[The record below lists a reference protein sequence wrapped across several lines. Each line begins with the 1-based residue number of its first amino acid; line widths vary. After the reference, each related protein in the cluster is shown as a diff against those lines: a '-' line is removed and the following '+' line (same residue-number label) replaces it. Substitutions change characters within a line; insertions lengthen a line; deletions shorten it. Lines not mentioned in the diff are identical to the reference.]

1 MSNGSSFLQ
10 NTPCD
15 TYFQRYI
22 IPQIYFQTT
31 LIYLFY
37 IVKQHKCSTQQYFF
51 KKIHLLKNFL
61 HTKQIQTYTYFYEND
76 LTTSL
81 IFIIIIMY
89 LAINKP
95 PIGDGSGRNPTGRT
109 RSPFIAQR
117 KWKIYSNIT
126 YFIHTASKTPFQN
139 EEVLSLLC

>member
-1 MSNGSSFLQ
+1 MSNSSSFFQ

-31 LIYLFY
+31 LIYFTLLNN
-37 IVKQHKCSTQQYFF
+37 INVAHSNIFF
-51 KKIHLLKNFL
+51 KIHLLKNFL
-61 HTKQIQTYTYFYEND
+61 HTKQIQTYTSFYEND

-95 PIGDGSGRNPTGRT
+95 PIGEGSGRNPTGRT